1 MVLLRNSREK
11 LISRARAEARAE
23 GKAEGKA
30 EGEAIGKAEG
40 KAIGVG
46 QMHAQWSAWNR
57 RRLDAGRNGE
67 SFNEPPP
74 APNDIDVT
82 HGNHR

>member
-23 GKAEGKA
+23 GKS

-57 RRLDAGRNGE
+57 RRIEAGRNGE
-67 SFNEPPP
+67 PFNEPPP
-74 APNDIDVT
+74 EPGEA
-82 HGNHR
+82 